1 VVLGSLW
8 NGVDIPPAAIN
19 PGGSD
24 GEQKN
29 NDIKVIYSR
38 SGHQIVLDDKDGAG
52 KIKIIDRT
60 GNNTMIIDSQQNTIT
75 ITADKDY
82 NLTVGGNINLKAT
95 GDFKLEA
102 QNVSIDAKMSC
113 KIKAGSGGAEVTSSG
128 MMKLD
133 ATAKMD
139 VGGAMIDINGKGPV
153 TVKGTPI
160 SLN

>member
-1 VVLGSLW
+1 LS
-8 NGVDIPPAAIN
+8 
-19 PGGSD
+19 
-24 GEQKN
+24 KN
-29 NDIKVIYSR
+29 DNKVIYTR
-38 SGHQIVLDDKDGAG
+38 TGHQIILSDKDGVG

-60 GNNTMIIDSQQNTIT
+60 GKNTMIIDSKENTIS

-82 NLTVGGNINLKAT
+82 NLTVKGNITMKAD

-113 KIKAGSGGAEVTSSG
+113 KIKAGGGGAEITSSG

-139 VGGAMIDINGKGPV
+139 IGGAMIDINGKGPV
-153 TVKGTPI
+153 NVKGTPI